1 MSNLMDYLAWR
12 GDLPFEA
19 VPFDEVDAAVCS
31 MLCYLSPGEKAMAG
45 SATLEEV
52 LPDMLESAAG
62 GNQYAK
68 ERAAMAEKLPGC
80 PRYAG
85 LRIRAFINRVDMEE
99 ALQFSAMV
107 ITLPGGDD
115 VVAFRGTDSTLAGWE
130 ENFVMCYET
139 PVPAQS
145 AAAAYLAAVAETSA
159 RPLWAVGHSKGGN
172 LAVYA
177 AAHTP
182 PEVRARLKGVYSLD
196 GPGLDEE
203 TLSSAAYR
211 SLEGRLHALIPQ
223 GSIIGLLMGY
233 HSKYTI
239 VRSSA
244 GGLQQHDVFSWQVER
259 GAFLRESET
268 SFSSQTAD
276 SALHDWLR
284 QASPRER
291 RVFVTTVFDT
301 LKRTGATTTAEIR
314 KDPARL
320 IAAIG
325 QTTLDLDPETRRMV
339 LSLFGQFVALGA
351 ASALNVGLK
360 MDWARALEN
369 LLTPKAS
376 EANTDAGKPAD

>member
-45 SATLEEV
+45 SAALEEV

-203 TLSSAAYR
+203 TLSSVAYR
-211 SLEGRLHALIPQ
+211 SLEGRLHA
-223 GSIIGLLMGY
+223 
-233 HSKYTI
+233 
-239 VRSSA
+239 
-244 GGLQQHDVFSWQVER
+244 E
-259 GAFLRESET
+259 
-268 SFSSQTAD
+268 
-276 SALHDWLR
+276 LH
-284 QASPRER
+284 E
-291 RVFVTTVFDT
+291 
-301 LKRTGATTTAEIR
+301 AE
-314 KDPARL
+314 L
-320 IAAIG
+320 
-325 QTTLDLDPETRRMV
+325 
-339 LSLFGQFVALGA
+339 
-351 ASALNVGLK
+351 
-360 MDWARALEN
+360 
-369 LLTPKAS
+369 
-376 EANTDAGKPAD
+376 